1 MACQSACPQIAQHG
15 RPSMTNDL
23 FAGFDP
29 AEILAASREH
39 AAAKAETRKAVARKS
54 ANRHHMR
61 RANAEATLAE
71 ILPAKIEAGD
81 SWHVVS
87 RGDIDSLSYLRH
99 VLAGTTHL
107 DHVLMSTWCIAKND
121 LTEIAAWL
129 DSGRIDQFDLYAGEI
144 FPGSYGDEYEQMLAM
159 CETYGARL
167 VVAKNHSK
175 VTLACNT
182 AENYYVAIESSA
194 NVNTNPRIE
203 QTALHASQELH
214 AFYLDFFNGI
224 RSIDKHSTSGKAH

>member
-1 MACQSACPQIAQHG
+1 MQNH
-15 RPSMTNDL
+15 L
-23 FAGFDP
+23 FEGFDP
-29 AEILAASREH
+29 AMIAAVSRQ
-39 AAAKAETRKAVARKS
+39 ADADKAETRRATATKS

-71 ILPAKIEAGD
+71 ILPARFADGE
-81 SWHVVS
+81 SWHVAS

-99 VLAGTTHL
+99 VLAGVSHL

-121 LTEIAAWL
+121 LTEIGNWL
-129 DSGRIDQFDLYAGEI
+129 DSGRIEQFDLYAGEI
-144 FPGSYGDEYEQMLAM
+144 FPGSYGDEYEQMLNLCDA
-159 CETYGARL
+159 YGARL

-182 AENYYVAIESSA
+182 ADAYYITIESSA

-203 QTALHASQELH
+203 QSAIHCGKDLH
-214 AFYLDFFNGI
+214 AFYLEFFSGI
-224 RSIDKHSTSGKAH
+224 KSIDKASAAH